1 MALEEYPKIIPA
13 DIDSLVVFIQRI
25 VEIRDDDVAQL
36 NLLLERASYNTGFA
50 KLTSNFTSDESIGR
64 TNLYNDIDATGGAI
78 TITLDA
84 SPIDG
89 QTHYIAKNDASGNA
103 VTVDGNGK
111 NINGSASLALSSQ
124 YDIMLIVYMGTNGE
138 WRRWI

>member
-13 DIDSLVVFIQRI
+13 DIESLAGFIQRI
-25 VEIRDDDVAQL
+25 VEIRDDDVSQL
-36 NLLLERASYNTGFA
+36 NLLLGQASYNTGFA
-50 KLTSNFTSDESIGR
+50 KQTNDFDSDESIGR
-64 TNLYNDIDATGGAI
+64 TNLYNDVDATGGVR

-84 SPIDG
+84 DPIDG
-89 QTHYIAKNDASGNA
+89 QTHYIAKRDASGNA

-111 NINGSASLALSSQ
+111 TINGSASLSLASQ
-124 YDIMLIVYMGTNGE
+124 YDKMIITYMAKADE